1 MKKEEALAG
10 GHVMNVTRRN
20 SKQGPEFVNANDIIA
35 RPLHVL
41 IAKKSLP
48 KKSCTS
54 EKVKTLKRKHVSP
67 FLYYSHKSSEMT
79 AEETPKIKGEL
90 VVAADIFGM
99 ELDMSK
105 VLVPNE
111 HCCGTREALWTLRLE
126 KELVNDVL
134 NVVAGMLTDQ
144 RPDHRRW

>member
-1 MKKEEALAG
+1 MGQHCVQGVQVLEKTRIAAKGQMKKEEALAG

-35 RPLHVL
+35 RPLKL
-41 IAKKSLP
+41 DFK
-48 KKSCTS
+48 
-54 EKVKTLKRKHVSP
+54 EN
-67 FLYYSHKSSEMT
+67 
-79 AEETPKIKGEL
+79 AEADLDILGEL